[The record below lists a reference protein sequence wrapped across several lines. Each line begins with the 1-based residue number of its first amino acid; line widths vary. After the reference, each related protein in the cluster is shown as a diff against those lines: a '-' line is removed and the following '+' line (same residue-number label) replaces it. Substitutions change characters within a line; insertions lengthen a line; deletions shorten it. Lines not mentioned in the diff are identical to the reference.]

1 MIEKSREK
9 LQNMIKYYELVLVF
23 FVVAILVG
31 SLPIRFMK
39 DKSSGLLKSIL
50 YGTIIM
56 LAIFEVL
63 VIPMTILGQSLTRLT
78 QVWCII
84 IAAISIIA
92 AITAKKH
99 LSEQIRNI
107 PIRLKGITRMDGIIL
122 VLIFIQIFICVKYI
136 FLHQNDAYYVGMTTT
151 TLSTDRLY
159 AFSPYTGVAIEWSNY
174 KFHVLASL
182 PVFWAMLAKL
192 FGVSGAFFCHTI
204 VPILF
209 IPVGYILYKEMGL
222 LLFKNEKRSVSL
234 FLFMMCMINLF
245 IGKNYDSSYEMLS
258 TCIWQG
264 GSFLYNIALPGIFYF
279 EFQFFRKSRKLFN
292 LIMFFIMLIVAVMT
306 VPITG
311 ILLSILMSIVLAVSF
326 GIEKAITRRKRMDA
340 GINI

>member
-1 MIEKSREK
+1 
-9 LQNMIKYYELVLVF
+9 MIKCLELVLVF
-23 FVVAILVG
+23 FMVSILVG
-31 SLPIRFMK
+31 SLPIRMMK

-50 YGTIIM
+50 YGTILM
-56 LAIFEVL
+56 LVLFEIL

-78 QVWCII
+78 QVWCTII
-84 IAAISIIA
+84 TAISIIA
-92 AITAKKH
+92 VITSKGYLSKQIKK
-99 LSEQIRNI
+99 I
-107 PIRLKGITRMDGIIL
+107 PLYLKGFTSMDVIIL

-151 TLSTDRLY
+151 TITTDRLY
-159 AFSPYTGVAIEWSNY
+159 GFSPYTGTVIEWSNY

-192 FGVSGAFFCHTI
+192 FGVTGAFFCHTI
-204 VPILF
+204 APILF
-209 IPVGYILYKEMGL
+209 IPVAYILYYELGL

-234 FLFMMCMINLF
+234 FLFMICIINLF
-245 IGKNYDSSYEMLS
+245 IGKKYDSSYEMVS

-279 EFQFFRKSRKLFN
+279 QFRFFRKNKKISDLSML
-292 LIMFFIMLIVAVMT
+292 LIMFIVAIMT
-306 VPITG
+306 VPVTG
-311 ILLSILMSIVLAVSF
+311 IMLSILMMVVLALSF

>member
-1 MIEKSREK
+1 
-9 LQNMIKYYELVLVF
+9 
-23 FVVAILVG
+23 
-31 SLPIRFMK
+31 MK

-56 LAIFEVL
+56 LVLFEII

-78 QVWCII
+78 QVWCVI
-84 IAAISIIA
+84 IAAICIIA
-92 AITAKKH
+92 AITAKGY
-99 LSEQIRNI
+99 LSEQIKKI
-107 PIRLKGITRMDGIIL
+107 PVHIKAITRLDGI
-122 VLIFIQIFICVKYI
+122 VLILICIQIFICVKYI

-151 TLSTDRLY
+151 TLTTDRLY
-159 AFSPYTGVAIEWSNY
+159 AFSPYTGAAVEWSNY

-192 FGVSGAFFCHTI
+192 FGVSGALFSHTI
-204 VPILF
+204 VPIIY
-209 IPVGYILYKEMGL
+209 IPVGYILYREMGL

-234 FLFMMCMINLF
+234 FLFMICVINMF

-279 EFQFFRKSRKLFN
+279 EFRYFRKNRKISD
-292 LIMFFIMLIVAVMT
+292 LIMLLLMLVVGVMT
-306 VPITG
+306 APVTG
-311 ILLSILMSIVLAVSF
+311 ILLSILIMVVLALSF